1 MKKLLLINTKYKILG
16 GEDANII
23 EEYKFL
29 EKNFDVQFLEFDNSK
44 RLSFFDIL
52 AFFLNSNIQSNK
64 EVSKTIKNFNPEV
77 IYIHNTWFKLNLGIF
92 KLLRK
97 HREIQVIIKI
107 HNLRY
112 DCSRHFIKKAHLK
125 GKAFCNACSMEDSS
139 TFFFN
144 KYYKDSWVKSLLL
157 WRYSKKYINIL
168 RKFPLKI
175 LVLND
180 FHKKHLS
187 NLNVDNNKILN
198 YYNPIF
204 YNKNTYNPDS
214 DYVVYAGRLNREKGL
229 TDLLKAW
236 RSSEIEDMKLIII
249 GTGELFGPLKAEYS
263 SDNIIFLGELNNNET
278 KDYIR
283 NSRAVITATKMYEG
297 QPRLLCEASSYGVP
311 SIYPSFGGMDEYFP
325 EEYKYSFTQ
334 FDYEDLVTKI
344 HDLRNKNQL
353 IKESMRVFEHIGTQF
368 SMENA
373 SKVFNEILCK

>member
-64 EVSKTIKNFNPEV
+64 EVSKIIKNFNPEV

-92 KLLRK
+92 KLLNK
-97 HREIQVIIKI
+97 HPEIQVIIKI

-125 GKAFCNACSMEDSS
+125 GKAFCYACSMEDSS

-180 FHKKHLS
+180 FHKKYLS

-204 YNKNTYNPDS
+204 SHKNTYNPDS
-214 DYVVYAGRLNREKGL
+214 DYLVYAGRLNREKGL
-229 TDLLKAW
+229 TELLKAW
-236 RSSEIEDMKLIII
+236 RSSETEDMKLVII
-249 GTGELFGPLKAEYS
+249 GAGELHGPLNVEYS

-325 EEYKYSFTQ
+325 EDYSYSFIQ
-334 FDYEDLVTKI
+334 FDYKDLVTKI
-344 HDLRNKNQL
+344 EELQNKNKL
-353 IKESMRVFEHIGTQF
+353 IKESKRVFDYIETQF
-368 SMENA
+368 STENA
-373 SKVFNEILCK
+373 SKVFNEILRN

>member
-64 EVSKTIKNFNPEV
+64 EVSKIIKNFNPEV

-92 KLLRK
+92 KLLNK
-97 HREIQVIIKI
+97 HPEIQVIIKI

-125 GKAFCNACSMEDSS
+125 GKAFCYACSMEDSS

-180 FHKKHLS
+180 FHKKYLS

-204 YNKNTYNPDS
+204 SYKNTYNPDS
-214 DYVVYAGRLNREKGL
+214 DYLVYAGRLNREKGL
-229 TDLLKAW
+229 TELLKAW
-236 RSSEIEDMKLIII
+236 RSSETEDMKLVII
-249 GTGELFGPLKAEYS
+249 GAGELHGPLNVEYS

-325 EEYKYSFTQ
+325 EDYSYSFIQ
-334 FDYEDLVTKI
+334 FDYKDLVTKI
-344 HDLRNKNQL
+344 EELQNKNKL
-353 IKESMRVFEHIGTQF
+353 IKESKRVFDYIETQF
-368 SMENA
+368 STENA
-373 SKVFNEILCK
+373 SKVFNEILRN